1 MDSFILI
8 GCICA
13 IIFATVRLFIRTARE
28 SRSTSIGKT
37 DDTGNSIAPSK
48 RVLNL
53 SKSCSF
59 YQNVSSENRSQY
71 RDNSFYTRVVG
82 VTFGNIQFILPRLKS
97 GMSLQFYREPNNP
110 YDSNAIRVECNGEAI
125 GHLDASI
132 AAQYANGID
141 NGFDFLEGKISE
153 ITGGKGYKTTYGCN
167 IELLVYSY
175 IGKRQPDIVCTND
188 NIDTSNPFYG
198 KKCVFYDY
206 GNEDL
211 YELKQLAVNMG
222 ATTTLMPS
230 SKTNF
235 FIVGSLDSLNFSTT
249 ETRKYYNALE
259 RGFNV
264 EVITLAQF
272 HEIVDKYL

>member
-1 MDSFILI
+1 MDGFILI
-8 GCICA
+8 GCIVA
-13 IIFATVRLFIRTARE
+13 VLFATVRLFIRASKEKNSEIENKGNPVTPPKRI
-28 SRSTSIGKT
+28 SR
-37 DDTGNSIAPSK
+37 
-48 RVLNL
+48 L

-82 VTFGNIQFILPRLKS
+82 VTFGNVQFILPRLKS
-97 GMSLQFYREPNNP
+97 GMPLQFYREPNNP

-167 IELLVYSY
+167 IELFVYSY

-188 NIDTSNPFYG
+188 NIDPSNPFYG

-206 GNEDL
+206 GDEDL
-211 YELKQLAVNMG
+211 YELRQLAVNMG